1 MNTTDLVYIVRTVI
15 DDTVEPYLVSDEDIV
30 TYLSEA
36 QKDFAEQT
44 YCLFSATT
52 ETTSSTSGNAWVD
65 IPSNVLTLR
74 ALVTESGAYIRPVTT
89 IELDYG
95 HFSVGG
101 GAVKQSTWRAL
112 TGTPKF
118 AVTDQ
123 SSTQVRLVP
132 APTTGATYTV
142 EAYIRPDDLS
152 IATGSEVDPVI
163 PNEYHEDLV
172 AGAVYRLYGSQ
183 NVDLF
188 DPDKSVEWRM
198 KWNDI
203 IMRAINQLDT
213 ARRVI
218 TRRFVL
224 PKTMDYKPTVLG
236 DTQQAAPKQQQ

>member
-1 MNTTDLVYIVRTVI
+1 MNTEDLVYLVRTVI

-44 YCLFSATT
+44 YCLFSAIT
-52 ETTSSTSGNAWVD
+52 ETASSTDDEAWVD
-65 IPSNVLTLR
+65 IPDNVLTLR
-74 ALVTESGAYIRPVTT
+74 ALVTSTGAYIRPVTT

-101 GAVKQSTWRAL
+101 GAIKQNTWRAL
-112 TGTPKF
+112 KGTPKF

-123 SSTQVRLVP
+123 SSTKVRLVP

-142 EAYIRPDDLS
+142 EAYIRPADLS
-152 IATGSEVDPVI
+152 IASGAVVNPVI
-163 PNEYHEDLV
+163 PDEYQEDLV

-183 NVDLF
+183 NVELY
-188 DPDKSVEWRM
+188 DPNKSVEWRM

-213 ARRVI
+213 SRRVV

-224 PKTMDYKPTVLG
+224 PKTMEFKPTVLG
-236 DTQQAAPKQQQ
+236 DTQQPATKQQQ